1 MHICSHELLKT
12 APKITLRLL
21 YLAIP
26 MQAYIIIKPYTCA
39 LVYHCAVLMSLAQI
53 LHTTVH
59 WQGKHVRHKIWPDCK
74 TNGQMD
80 NTKTKCVLKQNKAKH
95 TCAPKQTGPKNK
107 MGLTRGGALNMTPTH
122 LKENKKYNK
131 NKFSPHNA
139 SLCLPIRV
147 FGLSTQCHEE
157 HVKTQKLMLQR

>member
-1 MHICSHELLKT
+1 
-12 APKITLRLL
+12 
-21 YLAIP
+21 
-26 MQAYIIIKPYTCA
+26 MQAYIIKPYTCA
-39 LVYHCAVLMSLAQI
+39 LVYHCAVLMSLSDLKYYCTLARETCTQY
-53 LHTTVH
+53 
-59 WQGKHVRHKIWPDCK
+59 VRHKIWPDCK
-74 TNGQMD
+74 TNGQMV

-107 MGLTRGGALNMTPTH
+107 MGLTRGEALNMTPTH

-147 FGLSTQCHEE
+147 FGPSTQCHEE